1 MLLYIDFAEAFMLD
15 YNVYEDI
22 AGRSGGDIYVGV
34 VGPVRT
40 GKSTLINKFMT
51 ELVIPNAEDGNARSV
66 MVDELPQSGSGKSV
80 MTTEPKFVPAVAAE
94 VKIDSA
100 SAKVRFCDCVG
111 FPAEGAQGFE
121 ENGTP
126 RLVNT
131 PWSAEP
137 LPFDRAA
144 ELGTEKV
151 ISEHSTIGIMVTT
164 DGSISDIPREGYIAA
179 EERTV
184 EHLRRSHRPFVIV
197 LNCADPE
204 TDANRRLKAELEM
217 KYGAAC
223 IAADCKNITAEGL
236 LGILRAVLFEFPVTR
251 LDVDIPE
258 WMRFLPREGSAISE
272 LIAKVKT
279 FSENVTKMKDC
290 SKFDTVLAD
299 CRFWKAEG
307 SLSLDLAVGSAKLKA
322 EVKEGVFFDM
332 LSEIAGEKL
341 ENEYTLMRY
350 VRGTSEAKKSYDKI
364 KDAFECARV
373 NGYGIVQPGD
383 EDMSL
388 ESPAVVRQGGSV
400 GIKLRATAP
409 SYHIVKIDV
418 TGEVSPIMGAAAQ
431 SESIVNGMMAEFE
444 NDPENMWDTNVFG
457 KSLRGMV
464 RDGLS
469 GKVQGM
475 PEEAKT
481 KMRRAIT
488 RIINEG
494 RGGVICILL

>member
-1 MLLYIDFAEAFMLD
+1 MLD
-15 YNVYEDI
+15 YNVYEDV
-22 AGRSGGDIYVGV
+22 AKRSGGDIYIGV

-51 ELVIPNAEDGNARSV
+51 ELVIPNVADGNARSV

-80 MTTEPKFVPAVAAE
+80 MTTEPKFVPATAAE
-94 VKIDSA
+94 VKIDNA
-100 SAKVRFCDCVG
+100 TAKVRFCDCVG
-111 FPAEGAQGFE
+111 FVTDGAVGFE
-121 ENGTP
+121 EDGAP

-131 PWSAEP
+131 PWSSEP
-137 LPFDRAA
+137 LPFERAA

-164 DGSISDIPREGYIAA
+164 DGSIADIPRAGYVSA
-179 EERTV
+179 EEKTV
-184 EHLRRSHRPFVIV
+184 AKLKQSGKPFIII
-197 LNCADPE
+197 LNCSNPS
-204 TDANRRLKAELEM
+204 TDENRRLKSELEA
-217 KYGAAC
+217 KYGTTC
-223 IAADCKNITAEGL
+223 IAANCQTLDENGL
-236 LGILRAVLFEFPVTR
+236 LNILRAVLFEFPVTG
-251 LDVDIPE
+251 LDVDVPE
-258 WMRFLPREGSAISE
+258 WMRFLPEDGSAIAE
-272 LIAKVKT
+272 LIAKIKA
-279 FSENVTKMKDC
+279 FSQNVSKMKDC
-290 SKFDTVLAD
+290 SALDSVLAD
-299 CRFWKAEG
+299 CKFWKSEG
-307 SLSLDLAVGSAKLKA
+307 GLSLNLADGKAKLCA

-332 LSEIAGEKL
+332 LSEIAGEPL
-341 ENEYTLMRY
+341 SDEYSIMRY
-350 VRGTSEAKKSYDKI
+350 VRGTSEAKRSYDKI

-373 NGYGIVQPGD
+373 NGYGIVQPAD

-400 GIKLRATAP
+400 GIKLKATAP

-431 SESIVNGMMAEFE
+431 SEGIVQGMMNGFE
-444 NDPENMWDTNVFG
+444 THPEDMWDTNVFG

-464 RDGLS
+464 KEGLA
-469 GKVQGM
+469 GKVTCM

-494 RGGVICILL
+494 KGGIICILL